1 MIVVADGSSLDAW
14 ASELSWGQRAI
25 LERKQRSPRTYRY
38 RSLREL
44 EFELTM
50 RLNTVYAAEGMAQGR
65 AGFATFADSR
75 CNERFWILTPEGGFR
90 IRPDTTPSAG
100 INDIYN
106 NSGLY
111 AFECAAAV
119 VIVLYKAV
127 LDTIGAPRFD
137 YWFRN
142 LYIYSW
148 NYDRDLH
155 LIQHTG
161 GEAFP
166 GDVRYVDNPDF
177 DPSAGQYRG
186 ENLIVLMQEDT
197 YFGHGF
203 GIVSEASTIA
213 ALNRRRKPGATR
225 SAYMTPEITHP
236 DYAAIFAAIRTGPA
250 FRRDHFLPFGEVAV
264 RIGTLTHIR

>member
-1 MIVVADGSSLDAW
+1 MIAVADGSSIEPW
-14 ASELSWGQRAI
+14 AAGLSWGQRAI

-44 EFELTM
+44 EFELTVRM
-50 RLNTVYAAEGMAQGR
+50 NTVYAAEGMAQGR
-65 AGFATFADSR
+65 AGFATFANSR

-90 IRPDTTPSAG
+90 IRPDVAPSAG
-100 INDIYN
+100 INDIFN

-142 LYIYSW
+142 LYIFSW

-161 GEAFP
+161 DDVFP
-166 GDVRYVDNPDF
+166 GDVRYVDNPDV
-177 DPSAGQYRG
+177 DPSLSQYQG
-186 ENLIVLMQEDT
+186 ENLIVMMQEDT

-203 GIVSEASTIA
+203 GIVSEAA
-213 ALNRRRKPGATR
+213 VVEALNRRRKPGATR
-225 SAYMTPEITHP
+225 SAYMLPEITHP
-236 DYAAIFAAIRTGPA
+236 NYGAIFVKVYAVPA
-250 FRRDHFLPFGEVAV
+250 VREEPLLPFGDLAV